1 MPAFRVAIDT
11 MFAIGLMSDEGM
23 APLADLLAAGRIE
36 GILSVMSITEMI
48 SVVGRRDENLMKSH
62 IDKILSSDLSIAG
75 TSYPIARQAGLLR
88 LRFGI
93 PTADAIIAATGIHHG
108 ASHLLTEDAH
118 FSALRSLI
126 KPVSLRQLLSM
137 VK

>member
-1 MPAFRVAIDT
+1 MHAQKIAIDT
-11 MFAIGLMSDEGM
+11 MYAIGLMSKEEM
-23 APLADLLAAGRIE
+23 APLADLMATGRIE
-36 GILSVMSITEMI
+36 GILSVVSITEMI
-48 SVVGRRDENLMKSH
+48 NVIGRRDENLMKSH
-62 IDKILSSDLSIAG
+62 IDKILSSEMTIAG

-118 FSALRSLI
+118 FSAVKSAI
-126 KPVSLRQLLSM
+126 KPVNLKQLLSM
-137 VK
+137 VM